1 MTGLTPVEKR
11 EREKGKEEACCE
23 GNLEHRGEERE

>member
-11 EREKGKEEACCE
+11 EGKEEACCE